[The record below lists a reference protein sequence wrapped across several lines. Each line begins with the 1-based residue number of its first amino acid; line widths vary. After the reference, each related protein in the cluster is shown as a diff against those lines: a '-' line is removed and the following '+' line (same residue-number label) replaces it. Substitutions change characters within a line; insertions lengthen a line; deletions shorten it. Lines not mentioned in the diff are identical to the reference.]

1 MLCVTLVIVASV
13 VVVMMIWRKRS
24 KKDPV
29 LPNVIIEVRV
39 SVWQGRHQLFV

>member
-1 MLCVTLVIVASV
+1 MTDEVLVYSLLFCVALVIAASV

-29 LPNVIIEVRV
+29 LPNV
-39 SVWQGRHQLFV
+39 QL